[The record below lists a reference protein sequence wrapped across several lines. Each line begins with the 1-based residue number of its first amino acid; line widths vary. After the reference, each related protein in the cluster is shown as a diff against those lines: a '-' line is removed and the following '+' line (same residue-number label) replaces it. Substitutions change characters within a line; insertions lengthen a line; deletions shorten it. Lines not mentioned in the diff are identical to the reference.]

1 MDVRART
8 CFAANG
14 RLAQNWQVVIVLFC
28 FCVVC
33 LIDVKKKLAG
43 SCNGKMNHEPL
54 LCCATEKVQRT
65 PINK

>member
-1 MDVRART
+1 MDVCART

-33 LIDVKKKLAG
+33 LIDVKKNWQAAAMAK
-43 SCNGKMNHEPL
+43 
-54 LCCATEKVQRT
+54 
-65 PINK
+65 